1 MSLPYGIQSILVE
14 VHFLIK
20 NAYFMAA
27 INSQVSRIII
37 SLTNKVMCSINALKI
52 KVLLIG
58 DVNEEDP
65 EPKPRI

>member
-20 NAYFMAA
+20 NAYFMDA

>member
-20 NAYFMAA
+20 NTYFMDA